1 MSSEVDILL
10 ATYNGQKYIEQQLNS
25 IVGQSYSNWKLY
37 IRDDGSIDDTL
48 AIVKRYISNYP
59 EKMYLVEDGLERL
72 GPAKSFEQLC
82 VHSDSKYIAFCDQ
95 DDVWLPFKLQ
105 LQIEKMIELEEVH
118 KTNKPILVHT
128 DLVVVDDRL
137 NLVSESFWQ
146 YQHLAPGKM
155 STLRRQLV
163 QNCVTGCTVLINR
176 SLIELALPI
185 PQKVI
190 MHDWWLALVAVSEGV
205 MCEVNVPTVKY
216 RQHENNDTGAKHW
229 GLRFIIKSIKRGRD
243 LQIQSLLKTRTQAVM
258 LLESN
263 VLSDKNRKIVERYI
277 SMYSGN
283 WFLRRIKMFRMGFFK
298 YGLFRNIAMFLR
310 I

>member
-1 MSSEVDILL
+1 MTYQIDILL
-10 ATYNGQKYIEQQLNS
+10 STFNGEKYLSTQIDSLLNQTYK
-25 IVGQSYSNWKLY
+25 NWRLL
-37 IRDDGSIDDTL
+37 IRDDLSTDGTMSLVNDYKSKFPDKITVLDNH
-48 AIVKRYISNYP
+48 AINKGV
-59 EKMYLVEDGLERL
+59 VG
-72 GPAKSFEQLC
+72 SFETLIEASSAQY
-82 VHSDSKYIAFCDQ
+82 VAFCDQ
-95 DDVWLPFKLQ
+95 DDVWSPNKLQ
-105 LQIEKMIELEEVH
+105 LQIEKIISLE
-118 KTNKPILVHT
+118 NKHGISTPILVHT
-128 DLVVVDDRL
+128 DLAVVDDKL
-137 NLVSESFWQ
+137 NVVSESFWQ